1 MKDISNDCL
10 LNNYNY
16 MSKKNNM
23 ISFESISEKQEESSN
38 SSNKNS
44 KIMKSRAT
52 LKKNNISLR
61 GNENSK
67 DGINMSIISMKNRLS
82 RNLIQD
88 KRKTFMITR
97 KRYDEKDQLK
107 PIKRTGKIKKR
118 SQILSNKRIS
128 LQHDTSQ
135 LFSNQLKMTE
145 EVKFKRSSSK
155 NLERN
160 ENNNM
165 THINSITNINRTVLK
180 EKTNFN
186 KMLSCNQINRLSSL
200 QKKNSFIEKSG
211 NSGSDYLDDKYFSTK
226 KMRKTVLRKDKLNL
240 KDTKNVNS
248 TNLFEKLKESYLFEK
263 SENLLFKIKICYI
276 FLGFFSFMS
285 ILLGIID
292 AIIFNKKTKTF
303 FEDNYNIYLNNE
315 TDNDI
320 SHYHFVETRVI
331 SKSENRIRITNI
343 IFSIFCFLL
352 HIIIHYIK
360 NFTDKSQQRNKKYN
374 YYKYYNKKRKAS
386 KYGIQDPKNNIINS
400 ESHIKFIM
408 NEDFASKN
416 YVSDEEIIKLVIN
429 CVISLIFYPPG
440 INKVFI
446 GIRQNTKYMYSL
458 NSIFLIFTILKMK
471 NIYFTFYYLSPFN
484 NLLYKI
490 ICSSNMI
497 KMDFKFMFRFLLNL
511 YPLSFIFI
519 NFLIIVIIFSI
530 LIYCIEY
537 FSIDIN
543 TVYNNKGKNDINDL
557 YCLVFLLFTY
567 VTKTINGDIKP
578 ETVLGSFMLVIG
590 GSLGILIIFYLIYYL
605 NQLLEFKQDEQ
616 QAYSKLVK
624 LLNPINNEHKAS
636 NLIKMFILYKK
647 NCVDNQNIEQEYR
660 IKKDNNIKNIIQRNF
675 FGIRR
680 SNFNFAPND
689 SNNSLINIMENG
701 EYKEKKNFLKFI
713 SSQFILKTKL
723 INEFKNFKNNLL
735 IARNNSLPFNDVL
748 KTLGEKMNGNIAQL
762 NNKLEKLM
770 QNDEKYKNFMKFQ
783 FNSLKKIK
791 KIKGYQEYIINYL
804 IDKNNITNVEY
815 LKEIRENI
823 NNFKNLGKIGSGV
836 GGGPKRI
843 RSSFNGNFFAF
854 NKRKTRKG
862 SLEEPTKKVKI
873 KQHSKEIEKVKS
885 PGVKRLR
892 SSVFGKNSILNNNES
907 RAETNPGRKLN
918 KNKNKN
924 KHKSFDESALKVSK
938 KRKKDRA
945 ATDIIE
951 DTKNKCS
958 SLSIKKKNVI
968 NKMKTTI
975 ENKILGQ

>member
-1 MKDISNDCL
+1 MKDISNDYL

-23 ISFESISEKQEESSN
+23 KSFESISEKQEESSN
-38 SSNKNS
+38 SSKKNS
-44 KIMKSRAT
+44 RIMKARAT
-52 LKKNNISLR
+52 LKKNNFSMR
-61 GNENSK
+61 GNDNLK
-67 DGINMSIISMKNRLS
+67 DGINMSINSMKNRLS
-82 RNLIQD
+82 RNIIQK
-88 KRKTFMITR
+88 KRRTFMVTS
-97 KRYDEKDQLK
+97 KRNDENEKLK
-107 PIKRTGKIKKR
+107 QIKRTGKIKKR
-118 SQILSNKRIS
+118 SQILSNKRITF
-128 LQHDTSQ
+128 QHDNVQ
-135 LFSNQLKMTE
+135 FFANQLKMSGDL
-145 EVKFKRSSSK
+145 KFKRSSSN

-160 ENNNM
+160 ENNNI
-165 THINSITNINRTVLK
+165 THINNLTNINRTVLK
-180 EKTNFN
+180 EKSNFN
-186 KMLSCNQINRLSSL
+186 MMLGNNQITRLSSF

-211 NSGSDYLDDKYFSTK
+211 NSGSDYLDNKYFSTK
-226 KMRKTVLRKDKLNL
+226 KIRKTVLHKDKLNL
-240 KDTKNVNS
+240 KDSKHVNS

-285 ILLGIID
+285 ILFGIID
-292 AIIFNKKTKTF
+292 AIIFNKKTKRF

-331 SKSENRIRITNI
+331 SKSENSIRITNI

-360 NFTDKSQQRNKKYN
+360 NFGDKSQKRKKKYN
-374 YYKYYNKKRKAS
+374 YYKYYNRKRKAS
-386 KYGIQDPKNNIINS
+386 KYRIQDPKNNIINS
-400 ESHIKFIM
+400 ESHIKFLM
-408 NEDFASKN
+408 NEDFVSKN
-416 YVSDEEIIKLVIN
+416 YVSNEEIIKLVIN

-440 INKVFI
+440 INKIFI
-446 GIRQNTKYMYSL
+446 GIRKNTKYMYSL

-511 YPLSFIFI
+511 YPLPFIFI
-519 NFLIIVIIFSI
+519 NFLIIVITFSI

-543 TVYNNKGKNDINDL
+543 PVYNNKGKNVINDL
-557 YCLVFLLFTY
+557 YSLVFLLFTY

-578 ETVLGSFMLVIG
+578 ETILGSFMLVIG

-636 NLIKMFILYKK
+636 NLIKMFILLKK
-647 NCVDNQNIEQEYR
+647 NCVDNQNIEKEYR

-701 EYKEKKNFLKFI
+701 ESKEKKNFLKYI

-735 IARNNSLPFNDVL
+735 IARNYSLSFNDVL

-762 NNKLEKLM
+762 NNKLEKLI

-783 FNSLKKIK
+783 VNSLKKIK
-791 KIKGYQEYIINYL
+791 KIKGYQDYIINYL
-804 IDKNNITNVEY
+804 IDKNNITNVDY
-815 LKEIRENI
+815 LKENREKI
-823 NNFKNLGKIGSGV
+823 NNFKNLGKIGTGE
-836 GGGPKRI
+836 GGGPKRM
-843 RSSFNGNFFAF
+843 RSSFNSNFLAF
-854 NKRKTRKG
+854 NKRKPRKG
-862 SLEEPTKKVKI
+862 SLEGLTKKVKI
-873 KQHSKEIEKVKS
+873 KQHSRELEKVKT

-892 SSVFGKNSILNNNES
+892 SSNFVNKSILNNNES
-907 RAETNPGRKLN
+907 KAKTNPDRKL
-918 KNKNKN
+918 NKNKN
-924 KHKSFDESALKVSK
+924 KHKSFDDIALRVSK
-938 KRKKDRA
+938 KRKKDRI

-951 DTKNKCS
+951 DIKKKS
-958 SLSIKKKNVI
+958 SSFSIKKKDVI

-975 ENKILGQ
+975 ENKILCQ